1 MIHGSIVAI
10 VTPFKNGDIDENAL
24 KDLIEFQIENGTHGI
39 VPCGTTGESPTLS
52 HEEHEYVIELT
63 VKAVKKRIPVVPGT
77 GSNST
82 DEAIRLTKFAEKV
95 GADAALSIVPY
106 YNKPTQ
112 EGLYLHFKKIA
123 SQVKIPIILYNVP
136 GRTGV
141 SIAPETIARLAND
154 CKNIIGVKE
163 ATGSVQM
170 ASRILYLCGMDFIV
184 LSGEDAINFPLLTI
198 GGKGFITVTANV
210 APRDVAGLYNFYVRG
225 EFNQAREL
233 HYKLHPLNEA
243 MFIETNPIPVK
254 VALSIMGK
262 VRNEFR
268 LPLCPMAPGN
278 LEKLKTA
285 LKQYGLI

>member
-1 MIHGSIVAI
+1 VIHGSIVAI

>member
-10 VTPFKNGDIDENAL
+10 VTPFKNGGIDDNAL

-52 HEEHEYVIELT
+52 HEEHEYVIELA
-63 VKAVKKRIPVVPGT
+63 VKTVKKRIPVIAGT

-82 DEAIRLTKFAEKV
+82 DEALRLTKFAERI
-95 GADAALSIVPY
+95 GADASLQVVPY

-123 SQVKIPIILYNVP
+123 SEVKIPLILYNIP
-136 GRTGV
+136 GRSGV
-141 SIAPETIARLAND
+141 NMNPETIARLAKD

-163 ATGSVQM
+163 ASGSIQQ
-170 ASRILYLCGMDFIV
+170 ASKILYLCGLHFIL
-184 LSGEDAINFPLLTI
+184 LSGEDALNYPLQAI

-210 APRDVAGLYNFYVRG
+210 APKDVSELYNTYVG
-225 EFNQAREL
+225 GDINQTRAL

-243 MFIETNPIPVK
+243 MFLETNPIPVK
-254 VALSIMGK
+254 AALHLMG
-262 VRNEFR
+262 RIGEEIR
-268 LPLCPMAPGN
+268 LPLSPMSKGN
-278 LEKLKTA
+278 LEKLKTT
-285 LKQYGLI
+285 LKDYRLI

>member
-10 VTPFKNGDIDENAL
+10 VTPFKNGGIDDNAL

-52 HEEHEYVIELT
+52 HEEHEYVIELA
-63 VKAVKKRIPVVPGT
+63 VKTVKKRIPVIAGT

-82 DEAIRLTKFAEKV
+82 DEALRLTKFAERI
-95 GADAALSIVPY
+95 GADASLQVVPY

-123 SQVKIPIILYNVP
+123 SGVKIPLILYNIP
-136 GRTGV
+136 GRSGV
-141 SIAPETIARLAND
+141 NMNPETIARLAKD

-163 ATGSVQM
+163 ASGSIQQ
-170 ASRILYLCGMDFIV
+170 ASKILYLCGLDFIL
-184 LSGEDAINFPLLTI
+184 LSGEDALNYPLQAI

-210 APRDVAGLYNFYVRG
+210 APKDVSELYNTYVG
-225 EFNQAREL
+225 GDINQTREL

-243 MFIETNPIPVK
+243 MFLETNPIPVK
-254 VALSIMGK
+254 AALHLMG
-262 VRNEFR
+262 RIGEEIR
-268 LPLCPMAPGN
+268 LPLSPMSKGN
-278 LEKLKTA
+278 LEKLKNA
-285 LKQYGLI
+285 LKDYGLI

>member
-1 MIHGSIVAI
+1 MIYGSIVAI
-10 VTPFKNGDIDENAL
+10 VTPFKNGSIDENTL

-63 VKAVKKRIPVVPGT
+63 VKTVKKRIPVIAGT

-82 DEAIRLTKFAEKV
+82 EEAIRLTRFAEKV
-95 GADAALSIVPY
+95 GADASLQVVPY

-112 EGLYLHFKKIA
+112 EGLYLHFKQIA
-123 SQVKIPIILYNVP
+123 SQVNIPIILYNIP
-136 GRTGV
+136 GRSGV
-141 SIAPETIARLAND
+141 NMTPETIARLAKD

-163 ATGSVQM
+163 ATGSLQQ
-170 ASRILYLCGMDFIV
+170 ASKILYLCGMDFIL
-184 LSGEDAINFPLLTI
+184 LSGEDAINLPLLAI

-210 APRDVAGLYNFYVRG
+210 APRDVAELYNSYVRG

-233 HYKLHPLNEA
+233 HYKLFPLNEA

-254 VALSIMGK
+254 SALSVMG
-262 VRNEFR
+262 RIRGEFR
-268 LPLCPMAPGN
+268 LPLCPMSPGN
-278 LEKLKTA
+278 FEKLKIA
-285 LKQYGLI
+285 LKEYGLI